1 MSRRAYANE
10 LPRVALRSAAPD
22 HVSVALTHDTSSS
35 CRAEPLFGAMFVM
48 FGESSVF
55 ESVNRT
61 MCFGDKR

>member
-1 MSRRAYANE
+1 MSRRAYVNE
-10 LPRVALRSAAPD
+10 LPHDESKLPGSSV
-22 HVSVALTHDTSSS
+22 VSVALTHDTSSS